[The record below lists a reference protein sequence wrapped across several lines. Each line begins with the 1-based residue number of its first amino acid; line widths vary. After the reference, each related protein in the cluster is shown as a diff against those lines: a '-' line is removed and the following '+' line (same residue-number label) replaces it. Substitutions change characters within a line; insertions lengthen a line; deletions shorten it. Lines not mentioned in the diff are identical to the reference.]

1 MGRIEARFEAL
12 KREGKKAF
20 VAYLTAGDPDLKTTA
35 KLIPALEAAGV
46 DIVEIGIPFSD
57 PTADGPA
64 IQAASQRAL
73 KGGAT
78 LERILAM
85 IASLRRKCGIPIVLF
100 GYYNP
105 ILSYGPEKFAAD
117 AKVSGVDG
125 LIVVDLPPE
134 EANELQQYTDPAG
147 LAFITLIAPTT
158 DPGRVAA
165 ILRRAAGFVYFISV
179 TGVTGGAAPETGE
192 VKRDVERIKKMTTLP
207 IAVGFGIATPEQ
219 AAAIAPLA
227 DGVVVGSAL
236 VRLIAEKKG
245 CGDITRAVASFAE
258 DIRRAIDSPVPAE
271 TSEGGKG
278 KRSSSAGC

>member
-1 MGRIEARFEAL
+1 MGRIEAQFEAL
-12 KREGKKAF
+12 RKEGRKAF
-20 VAYLTAGDPDLKTTA
+20 IAYLTAGDPDLKATA

-46 DIVEIGIPFSD
+46 DILEIGVPFSD

-78 LERILAM
+78 LEKILAM
-85 IASLRRKCGIPIVLF
+85 IASLRQKSGIPIVLF

-117 AKVSGVDG
+117 AKASGVDG
-125 LIVVDLPPE
+125 ILVVDLPPE
-134 EANELQQYTDPAG
+134 EAKELRQYTDPAG

-165 ILRRAAGFVYFISV
+165 ILRGAAGFVYFISV
-179 TGVTGGAAPETGE
+179 TGVTGGAAPITGE
-192 VKRDVERIKKMTTLP
+192 VRREVKRIKTMTSLP
-207 IAVGFGIATPEQ
+207 IAVGFGISTPEQ

-227 DGVVVGSAL
+227 DGIVVGSAL
-236 VRLIAEKKG
+236 VRLIAKKKG
-245 CGDITRAVASFAE
+245 TGDITRAVASFTAK
-258 DIRRAIDSPVPAE
+258 IRRAIDTPAPR
-271 TSEGGKG
+271 GRHGVHG
-278 KRSSSAGC
+278 